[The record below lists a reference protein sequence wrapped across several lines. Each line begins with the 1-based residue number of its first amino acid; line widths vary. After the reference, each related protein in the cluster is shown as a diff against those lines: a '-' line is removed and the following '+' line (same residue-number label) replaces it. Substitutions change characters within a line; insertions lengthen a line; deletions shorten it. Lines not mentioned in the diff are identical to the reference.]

1 MSPPT
6 NHLLTTYR
14 LPTDYL
20 PTTYP
25 PPTDHLQT
33 TYQPPTD
40 HLHTTYQPPTNH
52 LLTTY
57 RPPTNHLQIITVQLV
72 NYSCIPALLFN
83 FISMITFADSEDE
96 DFNPDNPNSDEDQD
110 VKEE

>member
-1 MSPPT
+1 MVWVLWLEAFCPATFLETGALWEILMSPPT
-6 NHLLTTYR
+6 NHLPIHL
-14 LPTDYL
+14 L
-20 PTTYP
+20 TTYP
-25 PPTDHLQT
+25 PPTH
-33 TYQPPTD
+33 
-40 HLHTTYQPPTNH
+40 H

-83 FISMITFADSEDE
+83 FILMITFADSEDE